1 MKNGL
6 TDNDI
11 LMGITWIVVIILMV
25 ILWIVL
31 E

>member
-11 LMGITWIVVIILMV
+11 LMGITWIVVIVIMT

>member
-11 LMGITWIVVIILMV
+11 LMGITWIVVIVIMV